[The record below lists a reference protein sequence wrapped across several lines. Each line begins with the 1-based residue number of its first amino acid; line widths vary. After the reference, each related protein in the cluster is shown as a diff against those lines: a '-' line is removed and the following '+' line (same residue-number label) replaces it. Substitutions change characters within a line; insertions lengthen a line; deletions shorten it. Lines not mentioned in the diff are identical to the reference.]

1 MGVAHEFARKQSGRS
16 AERQKRYYDIRAA
29 SRKFQ
34 IGDWVWYYYPPTGN
48 RKLGRGWLGHYLVVV
63 TLSGLFTVPCFC
75 RSFGINLSMGDNTCL
90 R

>member
-1 MGVAHEFARKQSGRS
+1 MLFKIELKAGLKKCSL
-16 AERQKRYYDIRAA
+16 I
-29 SRKFQ
+29 
-34 IGDWVWYYYPPTGN
+34 N
-48 RKLGRGWLGHYLVVV
+48 V

>member
-1 MGVAHEFARKQSGRS
+1 MD
-16 AERQKRYYDIRAA
+16 DI
-29 SRKFQ
+29 K
-34 IGDWVWYYYPPTGN
+34 T
-48 RKLGRGWLGHYLVVV
+48 HYGIMCV

>member
-1 MGVAHEFARKQSGRS
+1 MWSCKKNLKHFKFWKYFYWKHDKATLSVKA
-16 AERQKRYYDIRAA
+16 
-29 SRKFQ
+29 KFQ
-34 IGDWVWYYYPPTGN
+34 IFQLKVN
-48 RKLGRGWLGHYLVVV
+48 V